1 MENKILEQIKK
12 SETAML
18 DTLAQIVN
26 IDSGYD
32 ALEGI
37 DEVAHIIGDFLTP
50 YGFEVQHIETPNAPT
65 HVLAKRPRPGK
76 KKVMLMGHMDTVFPK
91 GTAAARPF
99 RIEDGKAYGPGV
111 MDMKAGIAISLYTVK
126 ALLDNGWDDTDL
138 TLFFCGD
145 EEPAHPLTDAVEW
158 FKKEGLGKDA
168 VFNMEPGR
176 ADGSVVIGRKGVIR
190 PVLTVKGIA
199 AHAGNE
205 PEKGA
210 SAVLELCHKTI
221 ALHAL
226 TDLEV
231 GTTYNVGVF
240 NGGSLANIVADRAE
254 ARVDIRFK
262 TAEEA
267 DKAIKSVEAIAA
279 KTYVTNTTTTVTENR
294 IEFMPLET
302 TDGVQKLYDHLSKQ
316 AEKLGLPV
324 PGALYVGGSADSAW
338 TAMVGAPTLCGMGPQ
353 AVGAHSNN
361 EYLFVPSMTERA
373 QLLAMC
379 IMHLDEMQ

>member
-1 MENKILEQIKK
+1 MENKILEQIKN
-12 SETAML
+12 SEADML
-18 DTLAQIVN
+18 GTLEKLVN

-32 ALEGI
+32 AIEGTAEI
-37 DEVAHIIGDFLTP
+37 AHIVGDFLTP
-50 YGFEVQHIETPNAPT
+50 YGFEVQYLETPNAPT

-76 KKVMLMGHMDTVFPK
+76 KKVMLMGHMDTVFAK

-99 RIEDGKAYGPGV
+99 KVADGKAYGPGV
-111 MDMKAGIAISLYTVK
+111 MDMKAGIVLSLYTVK

-145 EEPAHPLTDAVEW
+145 EELAHPLTDAVEW

-176 ADGSVVIGRKGVIR
+176 EDGSVVIGRKGVIR
-190 PVLTVKGIA
+190 PVLTVRGIA

-240 NGGSLANIVADRAE
+240 NGGSLANIVADHAE

-267 DKAIKSVEAIAA
+267 EKAIKNVEAVAT
-279 KTYVTNTTTTVTENR
+279 KTYVDKTTTTVTENR

-302 TDGVQKLYDHLSKQ
+302 TAGVQKLYGHLAKQ

-373 QLLAMC
+373 RLLAMC
-379 IMHLDEMQ
+379 IMHLEEMQ

>member
-1 MENKILEQIKK
+1 MQEKILKQLQD
-12 SETAML
+12 SETEML
-18 DTLAQIVN
+18 VTLEKIVN

-37 DEVAHIIGDFLTP
+37 NEIAHIVGDFLLP
-50 YGFEVQHIETPNAPT
+50 YGFKVEYLETPNAPT
-65 HVLAKRPRPGK
+65 HILAKRAKPGK
-76 KKVMLMGHMDTVFPK
+76 KKVMLMGHIDTVFPR
-91 GTAAARPF
+91 GTAAERPF
-99 RIEDGKAYGPGV
+99 KVEDGKAYGPGI
-111 MDMKAGIAISLYTVK
+111 MDMKAGVVIAMHTVK
-126 ALLDNGWDDTDL
+126 ALLENGWEDTDL

-190 PVLTVKGIA
+190 PIITISGIA

-210 SAVLELCHKTI
+210 SAVLELAHKTI
-221 ALHAL
+221 DLHAL
-226 TDLEV
+226 TDLEI

-240 NGGSLANIVADRAE
+240 AGGSLANIVADHAQ
-254 ARVDIRFK
+254 ANVDIRFK
-262 TAEEA
+262 TEQEA
-267 DKAIKSVEAIAA
+267 QRAIANVEAVAS
-279 KTYVTNTTTTVTENR
+279 KTYIPNTKTVVKDNK
-294 IEFMPLET
+294 IEFMPMET
-302 TDGVQKLYDHLSKQ
+302 TEGVKKLYEHLSKQ
-316 AEKLGLPV
+316 AEKLHLPV

-338 TAMVGAPTLCGMGPQ
+338 TTMVGAPTLCGMGPQ

-373 QLLAMC
+373 RLLAMC
-379 IMHLDEMQ
+379 IMNLEEMR

>member
-1 MENKILEQIKK
+1 MVVVAGAPLDAYRGGQRGDLKPGQRGGPVPIRDVHIKIQPDRLVRVIQSHILKNPCVV
-12 SETAML
+12 L
-18 DTLAQIVN
+18 D
-26 IDSGYD
+26 
-32 ALEGI
+32 
-37 DEVAHIIGDFLTP
+37 
-50 YGFEVQHIETPNAPT
+50 
-65 HVLAKRPRPGK
+65 
-76 KKVMLMGHMDTVFPK
+76 
-91 GTAAARPF
+91 
-99 RIEDGKAYGPGV
+99 GPGV

-190 PVLTVKGIA
+190 PVLAVKGIA

-240 NGGSLANIVADRAE
+240 NGGSLANIVADHAE

-267 DKAIKSVEAIAA
+267 EKAIKSVEAIAA
-279 KTYVTNTTTTVTENR
+279 QTYVANTTTTVTENR

-302 TDGVQKLYDHLSKQ
+302 TDGVQKLYGHLSKQ

>member
-50 YGFEVQHIETPNAPT
+50 YGFEVQYIETPNAPT

-240 NGGSLANIVADRAE
+240 NGGSLANIVADYAE

-267 DKAIKSVEAIAA
+267 EKAIKSVEAIAA
-279 KTYVTNTTTTVTENR
+279 KIYVANTTTTVTENR

-302 TDGVQKLYDHLSKQ
+302 TDGVQKLYGHLSKQ
-316 AEKLGLPV
+316 AENAGAAR
-324 PGALYVGGSADSAW
+324 PGSFI
-338 TAMVGAPTLCGMGPQ
+338 CRRQ
-353 AVGAHSNN
+353 
-361 EYLFVPSMTERA
+361 
-373 QLLAMC
+373 C
-379 IMHLDEMQ
+379 

>member
-1 MENKILEQIKK
+1 MEQKILEQIKK
-12 SETAML
+12 SEAPML
-18 DTLAQIVN
+18 DILGKMVN

-37 DEVAHIIGDFLTP
+37 DEIAHMVGDFLVP
-50 YGFEVQHIETPNAPT
+50 YGFDVQYIETPNAPT

-76 KKVMLMGHMDTVFPK
+76 KKVMLMGHMDTVFGK
-91 GTAAARPF
+91 GTAAERPF
-99 RIEDGKAYGPGV
+99 KVEDGKAYGPGV

-126 ALLDNGWDDTDL
+126 ALLENGWEDTDL

-145 EEPAHPLTDAVEW
+145 EEPAHPDTDAVEW

-190 PVLTVKGIA
+190 PVLTIKGIA
-199 AHAGNE
+199 AHAGND

-210 SAVLELCHKTI
+210 SAILELCHKTI

-226 TDLEV
+226 TDLEI

-240 NGGSLANIVADRAE
+240 NGGTLANIVPDHAQ

-262 TAEEA
+262 TVAEAER
-267 DKAIKSVEAIAA
+267 AIKNVEAVAA
-279 KTYVTNTTTTVTENR
+279 KTYVPNTTTIVTENK

-302 TDGVQKLYDHLSKQ
+302 TDGVQKLYNHLAKQ

-338 TAMVGAPTLCGMGPQ
+338 TAIVGAPTLCGMGPQ
-353 AVGAHSNN
+353 AVGPHTNN
-361 EYLFVPSMTERA
+361 EYLFVASMTDRA
-373 QLLAMC
+373 QLLAMS
-379 IMHLDEMQ
+379 IMHLDEMA

>member
-50 YGFEVQHIETPNAPT
+50 YGFEVQYIETPNAPT

-205 PEKGA
+205 PKKA
-210 SAVLELCHKTI
+210 P
-221 ALHAL
+221 AL
-226 TDLEV
+226 
-231 GTTYNVGVF
+231 F
-240 NGGSLANIVADRAE
+240 
-254 ARVDIRFK
+254 
-262 TAEEA
+262 
-267 DKAIKSVEAIAA
+267 
-279 KTYVTNTTTTVTENR
+279 
-294 IEFMPLET
+294 
-302 TDGVQKLYDHLSKQ
+302 
-316 AEKLGLPV
+316 
-324 PGALYVGGSADSAW
+324 
-338 TAMVGAPTLCGMGPQ
+338 
-353 AVGAHSNN
+353 
-361 EYLFVPSMTERA
+361 
-373 QLLAMC
+373 
-379 IMHLDEMQ
+379 

>member
-1 MENKILEQIKK
+1 MEQKILEQIKK
-12 SETAML
+12 SEAPML
-18 DTLAQIVN
+18 DILGKMVN

-37 DEVAHIIGDFLTP
+37 DEIAHMVGDFLVP
-50 YGFEVQHIETPNAPT
+50 YGFDVQYIETPNAPT

-76 KKVMLMGHMDTVFPK
+76 KKVMLMGHMDTVFGK
-91 GTAAARPF
+91 GTAAERPF
-99 RIEDGKAYGPGV
+99 KVEDGKAYGPGV

-126 ALLDNGWDDTDL
+126 ALLENGWEDTDL

-145 EEPAHPLTDAVEW
+145 EEPAHPDTDAVEW

-190 PVLTVKGIA
+190 PVLTIKGIA
-199 AHAGNE
+199 AHAGND

-210 SAVLELCHKTI
+210 SAILELCHKTI

-226 TDLEV
+226 TDLEI

-240 NGGSLANIVADRAE
+240 NGGTLANIVPDHAQ

-262 TAEEA
+262 TVAEAER
-267 DKAIKSVEAIAA
+267 AIKNVEAAAA
-279 KTYVTNTTTTVTENR
+279 KTYVPNTTTIVTENK

-302 TDGVQKLYDHLSKQ
+302 TDGVQKLYNHLAKQ

-338 TAMVGAPTLCGMGPQ
+338 TAIVGAPTLCGMGPQ
-353 AVGAHSNN
+353 AVGPH
-361 EYLFVPSMTERA
+361 TK
-373 QLLAMC
+373 
-379 IMHLDEMQ
+379 

>member
-1 MENKILEQIKK
+1 
-12 SETAML
+12 
-18 DTLAQIVN
+18 
-26 IDSGYD
+26 
-32 ALEGI
+32 
-37 DEVAHIIGDFLTP
+37 
-50 YGFEVQHIETPNAPT
+50 
-65 HVLAKRPRPGK
+65 
-76 KKVMLMGHMDTVFPK
+76 
-91 GTAAARPF
+91 
-99 RIEDGKAYGPGV
+99 
-111 MDMKAGIAISLYTVK
+111 MKAGIAISLYTVK

-267 DKAIKSVEAIAA
+267 E
-279 KTYVTNTTTTVTENR
+279 
-294 IEFMPLET
+294 
-302 TDGVQKLYDHLSKQ
+302 KQ
-316 AEKLGLPV
+316 
-324 PGALYVGGSADSAW
+324 
-338 TAMVGAPTLCGMGPQ
+338 
-353 AVGAHSNN
+353 
-361 EYLFVPSMTERA
+361 
-373 QLLAMC
+373 
-379 IMHLDEMQ
+379 

>member
-1 MENKILEQIKK
+1 M
-12 SETAML
+12 
-18 DTLAQIVN
+18 
-26 IDSGYD
+26 
-32 ALEGI
+32 
-37 DEVAHIIGDFLTP
+37 
-50 YGFEVQHIETPNAPT
+50 
-65 HVLAKRPRPGK
+65 
-76 KKVMLMGHMDTVFPK
+76 
-91 GTAAARPF
+91 
-99 RIEDGKAYGPGV
+99 
-111 MDMKAGIAISLYTVK
+111 
-126 ALLDNGWDDTDL
+126 
-138 TLFFCGD
+138 
-145 EEPAHPLTDAVEW
+145 TDAIEW

-205 PEKGA
+205 PDKGA

-267 DKAIKSVEAIAA
+267 EKAIKSVEAIAA
-279 KTYVTNTTTTVTENR
+279 KTYVANTTTAVTENR

-302 TDGVQKLYDHLSKQ
+302 TDGVQKLYGHLSKQ

>member
-1 MENKILEQIKK
+1 M
-12 SETAML
+12 
-18 DTLAQIVN
+18 
-26 IDSGYD
+26 
-32 ALEGI
+32 EGI

-50 YGFEVQHIETPNAPT
+50 YGFEVQYIETPNAPT

-240 NGGSLANIVADRAE
+240 NGGSLANIVADHAE

-267 DKAIKSVEAIAA
+267 EKAIKSVEAIAA
-279 KTYVTNTTTTVTENR
+279 QTYVANTTTTVTENR

-302 TDGVQKLYDHLSKQ
+302 TDGVQKLYGHLSKQ